1 MTGET
6 DENEQADEGSAPI
19 EDGTDTAAATSPT
32 GDAGATEPAAHGTAD
47 EPVELA
53 EPESAEPELELA
65 EPELELAEPE
75 SVEPSELEAVEVDP
89 HRAPRR
95 SAEGAALDSVDLD
108 PYYFD
113 VDCSVALLHQVV
125 TAQLAARRAGTQS
138 TRTRAEVS
146 GGGAKPFRQKGTGRA
161 RQGSTR
167 APHWSGGGVAL
178 GPKPRSYV
186 QRTPKKMVALALRGA
201 LSDRARLGRVCV
213 VDAFDWESPSTRR
226 AVQLLGAFGAS
237 RRVLVVTERED
248 EVAQRSFRN
257 LPYVQVS
264 TRGELAAYDVL
275 RADWLLFSDATLP
288 RRAGAD
294 EGAEPDRSRRGG
306 ARRRAAAA
314 RDLAADQ
321 SPSASPEEVSA

>member
-19 EDGTDTAAATSPT
+19 EDGTETAAATSPT

-53 EPESAEPELELA
+53 EPESAD
-65 EPELELAEPE
+65 PELELAEPE

-95 SAEGAALDSVDLD
+95 SAEGAALDSVELD

-167 APHWSGGGVAL
+167 APQFAGGGVVH
-178 GPKPRSYV
+178 GPVPRSYA
-186 QRTPKKMVALALRGA
+186 QRTPKKMKAAALRGA
-201 LSDRARLGRVCV
+201 LSDRARHGLVHV
-213 VDAFDWESPSTRR
+213 VSAFVEGSEPKTKDALAALTG
-226 AVQLLGAFGAS
+226 VTGAPATTTS
-237 RRVLVVTERED
+237 VLVVADRGDVLTWK
-248 EVAQRSFRN
+248 SLRN
-257 LPYVQVS
+257 APGVHLIDPGQLN
-264 TRGELAAYDVL
+264 TYDVL
-275 RADWLLFSDATLP
+275 VSDRVVFTSTALASFVA
-288 RRAGAD
+288 RAGQGG
-294 EGAEPDRSRRGG
+294 GAEG
-306 ARRRAAAA
+306 
-314 RDLAADQ
+314 
-321 SPSASPEEVSA
+321 EEQ